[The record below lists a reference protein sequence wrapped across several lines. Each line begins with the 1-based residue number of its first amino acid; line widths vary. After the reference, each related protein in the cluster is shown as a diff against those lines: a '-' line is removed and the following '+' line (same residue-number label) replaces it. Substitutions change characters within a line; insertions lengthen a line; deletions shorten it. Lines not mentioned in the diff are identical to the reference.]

1 MIVLTP
7 STSPQTFNFIPR
19 DNTFNVM
26 ELTDDQTNITVAV
39 AITSSTVGDY
49 INTITATFGLIE
61 GHFYNLVLRV
71 GTTIIY
77 KDRVF
82 CTAQSLV
89 TFSVNNN
96 QYVSNSTTNDFIVY
110 E

>member
-1 MIVLTP
+1 
-7 STSPQTFNFIPR
+7 
-19 DNTFNVM
+19 M

-71 GTTIIY
+71 GTNIIY
-77 KDRVF
+77 KDRIF

-96 QYVSNSTTNDFIVY
+96 QYVSNSTLNEFIVY

>member
-7 STSPQTFNFIPR
+7 
-19 DNTFNVM
+19 
-26 ELTDDQTNITVAV
+26 AV

-49 INTITATFGLIE
+49 INTITATFALVE
-61 GHFYNLVLRV
+61 GHFYNLVLRI

-96 QYVSNSTTNDFIVY
+96 QYVSNSTTNEFIVY